1 MIHCEDVLRELSNY
15 IDQEVTPELR
25 RQIEEHLSA
34 CHHCTV
40 LVSTTRKT
48 LSLVAGSNILE
59 LPSGVSQ
66 RLLERLAVHGS

>member
-25 RQIEEHLSA
+25 RQIEEHLRA